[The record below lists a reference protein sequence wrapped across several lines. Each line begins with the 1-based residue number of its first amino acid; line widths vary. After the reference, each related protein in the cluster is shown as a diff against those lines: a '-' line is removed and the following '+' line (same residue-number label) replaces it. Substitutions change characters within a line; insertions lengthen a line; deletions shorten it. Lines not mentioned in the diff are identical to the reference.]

1 MMQLKYFLSFILI
14 SVSLFAQQKIDK
26 ETCSYNGI
34 QLYGKVKV
42 VEHFPDITIQVVESF
57 ADIDVKVV
65 EEFADECGEWKMVEK
80 FPDFTIKIV
89 EHNAD
94 IKVRFVR
101 NFPKVKN

>member
-1 MMQLKYFLSFILI
+1 MQLKYFLSFILI
-14 SVSLFAQQKIDK
+14 SVSLFAQIDK